1 MSARDRRHDYRIKDG
16 LFPRDSPVRVPEFFN
31 IAEACLMSHARTFPQ
46 AVALMDLS
54 RDARMWTY
62 AEMAQAAERLAAVWQ
77 GEGVRPGDRVAILL
91 PQCAEALIAHF
102 AAHLIG
108 AVSLPLFVLFGS
120 EALRFR
126 LKDSGAK
133 ILVSDHAQYPKICEI
148 APDLPD
154 LDQVYLREGA
164 SGQADGLWSAIEA
177 QDAAYRPIQTL
188 AEDPAMM
195 IYTSGTTGNPKG
207 VLHAHRFLL
216 GHLP

>member
-1 MSARDRRHDYRIKDG
+1 
-16 LFPRDSPVRVPEFFN
+16 
-31 IAEACLMSHARTFPQ
+31 MSHARTFPQ

-108 AVSLPLFVLFGS
+108 AVSLPLFVLFGP

-133 ILVSDHAQYPKICEI
+133 SSSVITRNIQKFAK
-148 APDLPD
+148 
-154 LDQVYLREGA
+154 LRLIFLIWIRFTCVRGPA
-164 SGQADGLWSAIEA
+164 GRQMGFGVPLRCRMPLTGR
-177 QDAAYRPIQTL
+177 YRPWRRTL
-188 AEDPAMM
+188 P
-195 IYTSGTTGNPKG
+195 
-207 VLHAHRFLL
+207 
-216 GHLP
+216 